1 MPGLLLFAEPD
12 YQMPTSATVHL
23 QDVPVR
29 IEEPAMPSPNSYVLS
44 CLAAA
49 ATALAGTALAGGEAG
64 KLELRDL
71 GGKFVG
77 YTTKSVDNGS
87 VDVLNPMF
95 VQYLLPARRRH
106 DYPIVFIH
114 GGGGQGTDW
123 LETPDGRDGFV
134 DYFVADGWD
143 VYVVDRPGHGRAQSN
158 SSCGNGQMRVGNSAI
173 IARLSTSSPN
183 VWPGGEPTPTNDA
196 VVGWTASSAPAP
208 YCGDALAAQTI
219 SALLDEIGPAV
230 LLAHSAGGGSTF
242 RVPDLNS
249 EKVVGIIGFEAA
261 GSNPAAGGFNNS
273 PALLTSWKTEPA
285 LPASFTAVD
294 RNGCA
299 MQGDNPSRLVNYA
312 GLPVVLV
319 ATEMGT
325 LNKAQIECAAAV
337 WDQAGAEASAVY
349 LPDQGLKGG
358 GHFAMAQLDNAA
370 YAREFMKLAADIEAA
385 AKR

>member
-1 MPGLLLFAEPD
+1 M
-12 YQMPTSATVHL
+12 Q
-23 QDVPVR
+23 
-29 IEEPAMPSPNSYVLS
+29 SPKSYVLS
-44 CLAAA
+44 CVAAA
-49 ATALAGTALAGGEAG
+49 ATALTGAALAGGEAG

-77 YTTKSVDNGS
+77 YTTKSADNGS

-158 SSCGNGQMRVGNSAI
+158 ASCGNGQVRVGNTAI
-173 IARLSTSSPN
+173 ISRLSTSSPS

-196 VVGWTASSAPAP
+196 VVGWTASSATAP

-242 RVPDLNS
+242 RVPDLNPD
-249 EKVVGIIGFEAA
+249 KVVGIIGFEAA

-273 PALLTSWKTEPA
+273 PALLTSWRTEPA
-285 LPASFTAVD
+285 LPASFAAVD

-299 MQGDNPSRLVNYA
+299 MQGDSPSRLVNYA

-337 WDQAGAEASAVY
+337 WDQAGADASAVY
-349 LPDQGLKGG
+349 LPDEGLKGG

-370 YAREFMKLAADIEAA
+370 YARAFMKLAAEVEAA

>member
-1 MPGLLLFAEPD
+1 LLFAEPD

-23 QDVPVR
+23 QDVSVR
-29 IEEPAMPSPNSYVLS
+29 IEEPAMPSPNPYVLS

-49 ATALAGTALAGGEAG
+49 VTALAGTALAGGEAG

-71 GGKFVG
+71 GSKFVG
-77 YTTKSVDNGS
+77 YTTKSADNGS

-158 SSCGNGQMRVGNSAI
+158 ASCGNGQMRVGNSAI
-173 IARLSTSSPN
+173 ISRLSTSSPN

-196 VVGWTASSAPAP
+196 VVGWTASSATAP

-242 RVPDLNS
+242 RVPDLNPD
-249 EKVVGIIGFEAA
+249 KVVGIIGFEAA

-285 LPASFTAVD
+285 LPASFAAVD

-299 MQGDNPSRLVNYA
+299 MQGDSPSRLVNYA

-337 WDQAGAEASAVY
+337 WDQAGADASAVY
-349 LPDQGLKGG
+349 LPDEGLKGG

-370 YAREFMKLAADIEAA
+370 YARAFMKLAAEVEAA

>member
-1 MPGLLLFAEPD
+1 
-12 YQMPTSATVHL
+12 
-23 QDVPVR
+23 
-29 IEEPAMPSPNSYVLS
+29 MPSRKSPVLA
-44 CLAAA
+44 CVA
-49 ATALAGTALAGGEAG
+49 ATASALAGVALAGGEAG

-71 GGKFVG
+71 GSKFIG
-77 YTTKSVDNGS
+77 YTTKNVDNGS

-143 VYVVDRPGHGRAQSN
+143 VYVVDRPGHGRAESN
-158 SSCGNGQMRVGNSAI
+158 ASCGNGQVRVGNSAI
-173 IARLSTSSPN
+173 ISRLSTSSPS
-183 VWPGGEPTPTNDA
+183 VWPGGEPTPTNEA
-196 VVGWTASSAPAP
+196 VVGWTASSATAP
-208 YCGDALAAQTI
+208 YCGDPLAAQTI
-219 SALLDEIGPAV
+219 SALLDEIGPAI

-242 RVPDLNS
+242 RVPELNPD
-249 EKVVGIIGFEAA
+249 KVVGVIGFEAA

-273 PALLTSWKTEPA
+273 PALLTSWKAEPA
-285 LPASFTAVD
+285 LPASFAAVE

-299 MQGDNPSRLVNYA
+299 MQGDRPSRLVNYA
-312 GLPVVLV
+312 DLPVVLV

-325 LNKAQIECAAAV
+325 LNKAQIDCAAAV
-337 WDQAGAEASAVY
+337 WNQAGAKASAVY
-349 LPDQGLKGG
+349 LPDRGLKGG

-370 YAREFMKLAADIEAA
+370 YARAFMELAAEIERT
-385 AKR
+385 AKQ